1 MGEQPYC
8 AVGRRA
14 KLPGVLYA
22 GGALL
27 ILTGVVH
34 LVAAPLAMRRSWAK
48 IARRGWLNTVVLAP
62 QSDAGKERALA
73 FWSAAGSFAFPLIL
87 LGGLV
92 VWLASEGREAP
103 EWVGW
108 SLLGYGAFTAA
119 IGPRGGFWAI
129 LVSAALL
136 LAGAYG

>member
-1 MGEQPYC
+1 MF
-8 AVGRRA
+8 
-14 KLPGVLYA
+14 YA

-34 LVAAPLAMRRSWAK
+34 LLAAPLAMRRSWAK
-48 IARRGWLNTVVLAP
+48 IARRGWLDTVVLAP
-62 QSDAGKERALA
+62 RSDDGKERALA

-92 VWLASEGREAP
+92 VWLASEGREPP

-108 SLLGYGAFTAA
+108 GLLGYGAFTAA

-136 LAGAYG
+136 LAGTYG